1 MTSGVVSGIPGRRE
15 ISLLTSD
22 KPAATVLDKHLP
34 AIDAQSSTSAALAL
48 CHRGK
53 SPVRDT

>member
-22 KPAATVLDKHLP
+22 KPAATVLDKHLL
-34 AIDAQSSTSAALAL
+34 AIDAQSSTSAA
-48 CHRGK
+48 
-53 SPVRDT
+53 

>member
-34 AIDAQSSTSAALAL
+34 AIDAQSSTSAA
-48 CHRGK
+48 
-53 SPVRDT
+53 